1 MRLFEILLIVLNLFF
16 LTLLAFGRLRSKRSA
31 ALAAAVSLTAISLHL
46 ALEGYRFQM
55 WPAYVISAVLAIHA
69 AVRFSR
75 GSSSVQPP
83 VKRSKL
89 RRTGITA
96 FLLVYSL
103 LTALPPFA
111 LPVPS
116 FEKPTGSYNVGTVQY
131 HWIDPSRKETY
142 ENVPGNNRALNVQIW
157 YPADHTEG
165 VPAAPYVADLPV
177 IAEALGKQYGIPKQL
192 FSYFNLAKTYAYQEP
207 PVSKRETAYP
217 VIVFSHGFPGGRY
230 TNTFQTVELASHG
243 FIVVAVEHT
252 LSSFT
257 TVFPG
262 GHYIGLSPNQPKPSD
277 IPAWD
282 DIIDK
287 VWLNDIRFVLDRLED
302 LNRRDD
308 KKLLTGALDLSR
320 IGMLGHSFGGANA
333 AQALL
338 LDQRVKA
345 AINMDG
351 TFFGKGD
358 LSRGLP
364 RPFLLMSSDL
374 PPQPA
379 GASAEPTDS
388 QLAAAGLTRELFDKQ
403 LRQIPLRKQEAL
415 RNGGKELIIPH
426 ATHLSFCDFYL
437 WFPMMVWTNG
447 QTEDPHRTHR
457 TINKATVA
465 FFEEHLGQK

>member
-1 MRLFEILLIVLNLFF
+1 M
-16 LTLLAFGRLRSKRSA
+16 
-31 ALAAAVSLTAISLHL
+31 
-46 ALEGYRFQM
+46 
-55 WPAYVISAVLAIHA
+55 
-69 AVRFSR
+69 
-75 GSSSVQPP
+75 
-83 VKRSKL
+83 
-89 RRTGITA
+89 
-96 FLLVYSL
+96 
-103 LTALPPFA
+103 
-111 LPVPS
+111 
-116 FEKPTGSYNVGTVQY
+116 
-131 HWIDPSRKETY
+131 DPSRKETY
-142 ENVPGNNRALNVQIW
+142 ENVPGNNRALNIQIW
-157 YPADHTEG
+157 YPADRTEG
-165 VPAAPYVADLPV
+165 FAAAPYAADLPV
-177 IAEALGKQYGIPKQL
+177 IAEALGRQYGIPKQL
-192 FSYFNLAKTYAYQEP
+192 FSYFNLVKTYAYQEP
-207 PVSKRETAYP
+207 PVSKTETAYP
-217 VIVFSHGFPGGRY
+217 VVLFSHGFPGGRY

-262 GHYIGLSPNQPKPSD
+262 GRYIGLSPNQPKPSD
-277 IPAWD
+277 ISAWD
-282 DIIDK
+282 DMINS
-287 VWLNDIRFVLDRLED
+287 VWLKDIRLVLDRLED
-302 LNRRDD
+302 LNRQDD
-308 KKLLTGALDLSR
+308 KNLLTGALDLSR

-379 GASAEPTDS
+379 DASAEPTDS

-403 LRQIPLRKQEAL
+403 LRQIPLRKQEAM

-437 WFPMMVWTNG
+437 WFPMMVWANG

-465 FFEEHLGQK
+465 FFEENLR